1 MAIGWLT
8 VLQNVP
14 WAEVISNAP
23 KVADGAKKLWKNIGK
38 KTPAPPT
45 DEAGVASA
53 PSPENPEMTALQDR
67 ILALEAATA
76 DLHDQMLASSELIKA
91 LAEQNTQLI
100 QNIEANR
107 VRVLRLTG
115 ITAFVAIIAVASL
128 VLALVA
134 HAG

>member
-1 MAIGWLT
+1 
-8 VLQNVP
+8 
-14 WAEVISNAP
+14 
-23 KVADGAKKLWKNIGK
+23 
-38 KTPAPPT
+38 
-45 DEAGVASA
+45 
-53 PSPENPEMTALQDR
+53 MTALQDR
-67 ILALEAATA
+67 ISALESEAA

-115 ITAFVAIIAVASL
+115 ITAFVAIIAVAGL

>member
-1 MAIGWLT
+1 
-8 VLQNVP
+8 
-14 WAEVISNAP
+14 
-23 KVADGAKKLWKNIGK
+23 
-38 KTPAPPT
+38 
-45 DEAGVASA
+45 
-53 PSPENPEMTALQDR
+53 
-67 ILALEAATA
+67 
-76 DLHDQMLASSELIKA
+76 MLASSELIKA

-115 ITAFVAIIAVASL
+115 ITAFIAIIAVAGL

>member
-23 KVADGAKKLWKNIGK
+23 KVADGAKRLWKTIGK

-45 DEAGVASA
+45 DDDSVVPE
-53 PSPENPEMTALQDR
+53 PSPENPQITALQNKV
-67 ILALEAATA
+67 LALEADTA
-76 DLHDQMLASSELIKA
+76 ELHDQLLASSELIKA

-100 QNIEANR
+100 RNIETNR
-107 VRVLRLTG
+107 VRVLKLAG
-115 ITAFVAIIAVASL
+115 ATAALAIVAIAGL
-128 VLALVA
+128 VLALAA
-134 HAG
+134 HPA